1 MSIVS
6 KDTKLSPITIP
17 PIFLI
22 IISPVSL
29 TAGWLVQFPMH
40 IFLKRSWEDDEEEVS
55 TKLHFFNALNTPL
68 QLLMFPEGADLT
80 AKSKA
85 KSDAF
90 AESKNL
96 PKYDYVLHPRTK
108 GFIYSVATL
117 KKAGLDSI
125 IDITIAYPDVLPKT
139 EIEFLK
145 GKIPREI
152 HFYIERFPL
161 KDIPESEEGLA
172 LWCQER
178 WKIKEKRLKFFYE
191 NRRFPASCDTGHFS
205 NLSVYELSN
214 FAAVEG
220 FNVGNG
226 DNSHVGIG
234 NGNSGHVANG
244 NGIKSYVAN
253 SVPDELNHE
262 RASPSSHRQ
271 PDGPTNL
278 SQICPSNGTRTGN
291 GSPLQPIPKRDDGH
305 PGSYPI
311 LSMRNGLLF
320 ALLLF
325 LAVVGTG
332 VYMTI
337 FHFSFYLMT
346 GIPGLLYMIY
356 HGNICRGIDYNEL
369 ARHTE
374 TIRKA
379 QCH

>member
-1 MSIVS
+1 
-6 KDTKLSPITIP
+6 
-17 PIFLI
+17 
-22 IISPVSL
+22 
-29 TAGWLVQFPMH
+29 MH

-90 AESKNL
+90 AESNSL

-139 EIEFLK
+139 EIEFFK

-152 HFYIERFPL
+152 HFYIERYPL
-161 KDIPESEEGLA
+161 KDVPESEEGLA

-191 NRRFPASCDTGHFS
+191 NRRFPASCDTGDFS
-205 NLSVYELSN
+205 NLSAFELSN

-226 DNSHVGIG
+226 DNGHVGIG
-234 NGNSGHVANG
+234 NGNSGQVANG

-253 SVPDELNHE
+253 GNSVPDKLNRE
-262 RASPSSHRQ
+262 RASPISHHQ
-271 PDGPTNL
+271 PGGPTNL
-278 SQICPSNGTRTGN
+278 SQVYPSNGTQTGN
-291 GSPLQPIPKRDDGH
+291 GSPPQPIPKCDDGD

-356 HGNICRGIDYNEL
+356 HGNVCRGIDYNEL
-369 ARHTE
+369 ALHTE
-374 TIRKA
+374 AICKA